1 MAFVDMRTSSDC
13 LRACLATVT
22 GRPYEDA
29 PTTEGDWRSKA
40 VAFLNA
46 SDATSGMVIGIGESP
61 RGCKGGHA
69 IVCNPDGTLVHDPH
83 PSRSG
88 VVAMWELWDAD
99 GAIAVD
105 QVEFAHRA
113 ERRELSTTGEV

>member
-1 MAFVDMRTSSDC
+1 MAEFVDMRTASDC

-22 GRPYEDA
+22 ERTWNEA
-29 PTTEGDWRSKA
+29 PDIVGDWRGKA

-46 SDATSGMVIGIGESP
+46 SDATSGLVIGIGESP

-69 IVCNPDGTLVHDPH
+69 IVCTPDGAMVHDPH
-83 PSRSG
+83 PSRDG

-99 GAIAVD
+99 GSIVVD
-105 QVEFAHRA
+105 QAEFAQRQ
-113 ERRELSTTGEV
+113 ST